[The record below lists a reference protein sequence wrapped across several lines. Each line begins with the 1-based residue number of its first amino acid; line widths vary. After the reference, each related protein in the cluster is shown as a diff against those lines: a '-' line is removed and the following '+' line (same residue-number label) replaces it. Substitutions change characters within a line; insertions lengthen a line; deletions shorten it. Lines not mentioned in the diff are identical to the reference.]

1 MLKDEK
7 ERMRA
12 DISKSTN
19 MTDEQIDALLAE
31 YTDNMATMEKKLGV
45 ERARQAAVS

>member
-1 MLKDEK
+1 
-7 ERMRA
+7 MRA

-45 ERARQAAVS
+45 ERARQAAVNRIQIS